1 MNPLPPSFPVEH
13 ASYSNDPQLAI
24 LKGKIRKLFE
34 ENASVPQETKSNRIS
49 VGAVCVEN
57 CYYVPHNYRLI
68 FPFSLTNF
76 NPKAMLLTEGRKNK
90 PQCGRIL
97 GFFEDYKRI
106 NHNSTHFFR
115 FEKGSIAIKKK
126 TAEVCTYINH
136 KKAFTIT
143 VTTDADKQLRQIVTT
158 KDKECISL
166 LKAFIKKF
174 GGASDFKILK
184 RTSEDKVYGDKA
196 IDSIDQKARFRN
208 EVGKKVYN
216 ENNFEFSGVEFASNY
231 IKNRAI
237 EVIAPEIASELK
249 KMDRRI
255 SAILPMVRSIVEINR
270 QTSLIL
276 HELAQKE
283 LKKIEPDN
291 QSRIVEYIN

>member
-1 MNPLPPSFPVEH
+1 MNPPTPSFPVEQETTVM
-13 ASYSNDPQLAI
+13 DPQLLE
-24 LKGKIRKLFE
+24 LKRKLIEKLSQFAE
-34 ENASVPQETKSNRIS
+34 VPQETNSNRIS

-76 NPKAMLLTEGRKNK
+76 NPKAMLLTEGTKNK

-136 KKAFTIT
+136 KKAFSIS
-143 VTTDADKQLRQIVTT
+143 VTTNADKQLKQIISI

-166 LKAFIKKF
+166 LKAFIKNF
-174 GGASDFKILK
+174 GGESDFKILK

-196 IDSIDQKARFRN
+196 IDSIDKKARFRN

-216 ENNFEFSGVEFASNY
+216 ENNFEFAGVEFASNY

-237 EVIAPEIASELK
+237 EVIAPEVASELK

-255 SAILPMVRSIVEINR
+255 SVILPMVRSIVEINR

-283 LKKIEPDN
+283 LKKTEPEN
-291 QSRIVEYIN
+291 QSRIIEYIN